1 MTYEYQAGE
10 VPVPAQQCVRCGRTL
25 ELDTEAGGRP
35 VGWFQVSALSSTIWV
50 FQSRGEPPAAA
61 TERWRC
67 PGCERRYAKLP
78 A

>member
-10 VPVPAQQCVRCGRTL
+10 VPVPAQQCVRCGSVL
-25 ELDTEAGGRP
+25 ERDMGSGGRP
-35 VGWFQVSALSSTIWV
+35 VGWFHVSPLSSTTWI

-67 PGCERRYAKLP
+67 PGCDRRYASQP
-78 A
+78 